1 MTMTYV
7 KKFFVL
13 LIILIVTSTAII
25 KCSYSFTG
33 ASVPP
38 HLNTIA
44 IPSVIDRSGSGEF
57 DIATKLTELITRNF
71 INDNT
76 LQIGDRVNSDS
87 ILECTI
93 TSLSDAPAVLSGG
106 ETITTRRI
114 TVSVRSVY
122 KDLIKRQTVFERTFS
137 SYGDYLT
144 SGDIFEVRKNAI
156 DEALDKI
163 AEDILLGVVSNW

>member
-1 MTMTYV
+1 MIMTYV
-7 KKFFVL
+7 KKYFSL
-13 LIILIVTSTAII
+13 LIILTIIITAFT

-38 HLNTIA
+38 HLSTIA
-44 IPSVIDRSGSGEF
+44 IPPVTDRSGSGEF
-57 DIATKLTELITRNF
+57 DIATKLTELITINF

-93 TSLSDAPAVLSGG
+93 SSLSDAPVVLSGG

-114 TVSVRSVY
+114 TVSARAVY
-122 KDLIKRQTVFERTFS
+122 KDLVKRQTVFERTFS
-137 SYGDYLT
+137 SYGDYST

-156 DEALDKI
+156 DDAIENI
-163 AEDILLGVVSNW
+163 AEDILLAVVSNW